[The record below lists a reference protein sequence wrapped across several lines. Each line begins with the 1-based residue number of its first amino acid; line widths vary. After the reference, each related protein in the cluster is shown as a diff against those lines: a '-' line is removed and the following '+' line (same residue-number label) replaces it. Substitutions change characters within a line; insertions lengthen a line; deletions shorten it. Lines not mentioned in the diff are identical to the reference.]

1 MMGPEFKIVNYK
13 SHILPNNF
21 STTQM
26 ATPSDANDHCPGPES
41 DNAGKSD
48 ACAGCP
54 NQKQCQEG
62 PVVDP
67 AIEII
72 NDKMKEINRKILV
85 LSGKGGVGKST
96 FSTNLSY
103 CLGLDDSQNIG
114 LMDLD
119 ICGPSIP
126 KMTGLEGE
134 QIHQSSS
141 GWSPVFVDNISVM
154 SIGFMLP
161 NPDQAVIWRG
171 PKKNGL
177 IKQFLKDV
185 DWGSLNYLVIDTPP
199 GTSDEHLSIANYLKE
214 GNVGAVIV
222 TTPQEV
228 SLVDVRKEINFCKKV
243 GIPIIGVVE
252 NMSGYVCGKC
262 NKETSIFAANTGG
275 AQKMCIDMNIPFLG
289 KIPVD
294 PKIGNQS

>member
-1 MMGPEFKIVNYK
+1 
-13 SHILPNNF
+13 
-21 STTQM
+21 M

-199 GTSDEHLSIANYLKE
+199 GTSDEHLSIANYLKQ

-252 NMSGYVCGKC
+252 NMSGFVCGKC

-294 PKIGNQS
+294 SKIGNQS